1 MYKCRTDNRVIC
13 LTQQQ
18 RCDGHSDCPGGDDEW
33 YCDITCPSTCRCKA
47 LNVDCSNQGFTS
59 VPSVHSQSRR
69 LVLSG
74 NDLQVLPGSFQK
86 LPNLGNLDLSHCAI
100 ERMPSGIFT
109 TLTNLFILDL
119 SHNKLRFIEQK
130 HFQGLTSLRYLHI
143 SDNNIALGPDKADV
157 FSNLDLKFLASDDYT
172 FCCYADLV
180 AGKDECLPEKDAF
193 SSCEDLLS
201 SVVQRAAL
209 WLMGWV
215 ALLGNIFVFVWWS
228 LNGESRVSSYLVK
241 YLSVADFLMGV
252 YMISI
257 ASVDTHY
264 RGRYIDY
271 AIWWR
276 NSGWCAMLGVVA
288 TISSEA
294 SVFTLVAIT
303 TDRLTAIVWPF
314 SPIRLSIKR
323 ARYVLT
329 VIWFLAI
336 TIGVV
341 PFIPGSYF
349 DAEFYSRSG
358 MCISLHITDEA
369 TPGWEYSVA
378 VFHVLNLTC
387 FLFIF
392 VAYLIIHRRIK
403 QGMMEKKKE
412 NAAFKRMALIVFT
425 DFCCWV
431 PINIM
436 GKTKFSNI
444 HNGVM
449 VGRLIFGQSY
459 HDLYESELA
468 VICIV

>member
-1 MYKCRTDNRVIC
+1 MYKCRTENRGVC

-18 RCDGHSDCPGGDDEW
+18 RCDGNSDCPAGDDEW
-33 YCDITCPSTCRCKA
+33 YCDITCPSSCQCKA
-47 LNVDCSNQGFTS
+47 HNVECSNQGFAR
-59 VPSVHSQSRR
+59 VPPVHSQTRS
-69 LVLSG
+69 LILSE
-74 NDLQVLPGSFQK
+74 NDLQLVSGSFK
-86 LPNLGNLDLSHCAI
+86 ELRNLGNLDLSRCSI
-100 ERMPSGIFT
+100 DELPSGIFA
-109 TLTNLFILDL
+109 LQTNLLILDL
-119 SHNKLRFIEQK
+119 SHNKLTSIETK

-143 SDNNIALGPDKADV
+143 SDNDIDLGPDKADL
-157 FSNLDLKFLASDDYT
+157 FSNLDLTFLASDDYT

-201 SVVQRAAL
+201 SVVQRVAL

-228 LNGESRVSSYLVK
+228 LKGESRVSSYLVK

-276 NSGWCAMLGVVA
+276 NSGWCALLGFVA

-323 ARYVLT
+323 ARYVLA
-329 VIWFLAI
+329 VIWSLAI
-336 TIGVV
+336 IIALV
-341 PFIPGSYF
+341 PFVPGSYF
-349 DAEFYSRSG
+349 NDEFYSRSG
-358 MCISLHITDEA
+358 MCVSLHITDEA

-378 VFHVLNLTC
+378 VFHVLNLTS

-392 VAYLIIHRRIK
+392 VAYLVIHRRIK
-403 QGMMEKKKE
+403 QGMMNKKKE
-412 NAAFKRMALIVFT
+412 NAVFKRMALIVST

-431 PINIM
+431 PLNIM
-436 GKTKFSNI
+436 GEA
-444 HNGVM
+444 
-449 VGRLIFGQSY
+449 RL
-459 HDLYESELA
+459 
-468 VICIV
+468 

>member
-1 MYKCRTDNRVIC
+1 MYKCRAKNHVAC

-18 RCDGHSDCPGGDDEW
+18 RCDGHFDCPAGDDEW
-33 YCDITCPSTCRCKA
+33 YCDITCPSSCQCKA
-47 LNVDCSNQGFTS
+47 HNVECSNQGLRR
-59 VPSVHSQSRR
+59 VPPVDSQTRS
-69 LVLSG
+69 LILSG
-74 NDLQVLPGSFQK
+74 NDLQLVSESFK
-86 LPNLGNLDLSHCAI
+86 ELPNLGNLDLSRCAI
-100 ERMPSGIFT
+100 DTLPSGIFA
-109 TLTNLFILDL
+109 LQTNLLVLDL
-119 SHNKLRFIEQK
+119 SQNKLTSIQSM

-143 SDNNIALGPDKADV
+143 SDNNIDLGPDKADL
-157 FSNLDLKFLASDDYT
+157 FSNLDLAFLASDDYT

-180 AGKDECLPEKDAF
+180 AGKDECLPEKDHF

-215 ALLGNIFVFVWWS
+215 ALLGNMFVFVWWS
-228 LNGESRVSSYLVK
+228 LKGESRVSSYLVK
-241 YLSVADFLMGV
+241 YLSIADFLMGV

-323 ARYVLT
+323 ARYVLA
-329 VIWFLAI
+329 VIWSLAI
-336 TIGVV
+336 IIALV
-341 PFIPGSYF
+341 PFVPGSYF

-358 MCISLHITDEA
+358 MCVSLHITDEA

-378 VFHVLNLTC
+378 VFHVLNLAS

-392 VAYLIIHRRIK
+392 VAYLVIHRRIK

-412 NAAFKRMALIVFT
+412 NAVFKRMALIVST

-431 PINIM
+431 PLNVM
-436 GKTKFSNI
+436 GEAKT
-444 HNGVM
+444 
-449 VGRLIFGQSY
+449 
-459 HDLYESELA
+459 
-468 VICIV
+468 